1 MSNRHLC
8 RALALQALY
17 EWDFHRSD
25 KNATEILARDIEEFA
40 PDLEEKEFA
49 ERIVSGVMEHQGEID
64 GLITKFAP
72 DWPLAKI
79 TTVDRNVLRIGTFE
93 LTYTHE
99 IPSKVAINEAIELA
113 KTFGGESSG
122 KFVNGVLGAVFRDQA
137 ANGVVKESDKPKE
150 SPSAEATGDKE
161 PKEKPEDTKVRHQTE
176 GTIEPKDDTPSEEF
190 PSEHPHIE
198 DTNG

>member
-25 KNATEILARDIEEFA
+25 KDATEVLKRDIEEFA

-49 ERIVSGVMEHQGEID
+49 ERIVKGVMEHQEEID

-79 TTVDRNVLRIGTFE
+79 TTVDRNVLLIGTFE

-122 KFVNGVLGAVFRDQA
+122 KFVNGVLGAVYRDQA

-150 SPSAEATGDKE
+150 PKETPKEEEKRHEGEGTKE
-161 PKEKPEDTKVRHQTE
+161 PTDP
-176 GTIEPKDDTPSEEF
+176 IPSEEF
-190 PSEHPHIE
+190 PSEQPHISP
-198 DTNG
+198 